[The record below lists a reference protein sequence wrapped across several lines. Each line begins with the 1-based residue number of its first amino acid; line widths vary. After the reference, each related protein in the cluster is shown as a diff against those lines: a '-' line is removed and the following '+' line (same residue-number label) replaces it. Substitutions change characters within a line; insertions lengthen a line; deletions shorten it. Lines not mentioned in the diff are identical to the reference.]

1 MAETIRDVMTSDV
14 RTCSADSTLIDAATI
29 MRQDDIG
36 DVLVVKEDGTLC
48 GIITDRDIVVRALA
62 DGRDPTTT
70 RIDDV
75 CTHDLVSV
83 EPGSRIGDAV
93 ELMTRHAIRRLPVTD
108 GGKLVGVVSIG
119 DLAMDRDPESALA
132 EISAAPGD
140 R

>member
-83 EPGSRIGDAV
+83 APDSWIGEAV
-93 ELMTRHAIRRLPVTD
+93 ELMTRHAVRRLPVTD

-119 DLAMDRDPESALA
+119 DLAMDRDPASALA